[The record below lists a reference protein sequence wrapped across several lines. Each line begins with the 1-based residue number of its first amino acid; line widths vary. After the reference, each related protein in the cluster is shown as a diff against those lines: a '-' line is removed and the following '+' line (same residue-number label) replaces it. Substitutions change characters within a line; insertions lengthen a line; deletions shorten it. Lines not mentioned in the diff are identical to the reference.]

1 MDTVM
6 IKGRLHEYIERADD
20 KHLEAIYILLEKE
33 ITTSHQYD
41 QASLDM
47 LYSRRD
53 NHIEGKSKSYTVNEA
68 FDSIRANNSKR

>member
-33 ITTSHQYD
+33 ITTSYQYD
-41 QASLDM
+41 KASLDM
-47 LYSRRD
+47 LYARRD
-53 NHIEGKSKSYTVNEA
+53 NHLKGQSKSYTAKEV
-68 FDSIRANNSKR
+68 FDSIRANNSKK